1 MIYTDRNDASL
12 KLIALLEKFKNSKC
26 VILAVPR
33 GGVPIG
39 YNIARKF
46 HFPMDLLL
54 TKKIGHPLNKEVAI
68 GAVSLENEIV
78 DNYPYIN
85 IGYIENQ
92 ILEIRESLKN
102 RYEKFVGD
110 RTPVNIKNK
119 IVIIVDDG
127 IATGNTLLAAI
138 KMIRNKLPKKIVVA
152 VPVAPTDSAKKISNQ
167 VDEFICPIITDD
179 FIGVGG
185 YYMNF
190 SQVSDDEV
198 IRLMNK
204 MNSSENITIKSQ

>member
-12 KLIALLEKFKNSKC
+12 KLISLLEKFKSDKC
-26 VILAVPR
+26 VILAIPR

-78 DNYPYIN
+78 DDYPYISK
-85 IGYIENQ
+85 GYIEDQ
-92 ILEIRESLKN
+92 ILEIREALKN

-110 RTPVNIKNK
+110 RTPVNVKNK
-119 IVIIVDDG
+119 TVIIVDDG

-138 KMIRNKLPKKIVVA
+138 KMIRGKSPKKIVVA
-152 VPVAPTDSAKKISNQ
+152 VPVAPTDSAQKISDN
-167 VDEFICPIITDD
+167 VDELICPLITDN

-185 YYMNF
+185 YYMDF
-190 SQVSDDEV
+190 YQVSDEEV
-198 IRLMNK
+198 IQFMNK
-204 MNSSENITIKSQ
+204 INSMDIKTIKT

>member
-1 MIYTDRNDASL
+1 MIYTDRYDASL
-12 KLIALLEKFKNSKC
+12 KLISLLDKYKNDKC

-39 YNIARKF
+39 YYIANKY

-68 GAVSLENEIV
+68 GAVSLQDEIV
-78 DNYPYIN
+78 DNYPYISKD
-85 IGYIENQ
+85 YIENQ
-92 ILEIRESLKN
+92 ILEIRKTLQD

-119 IVIIVDDG
+119 TVIVVDDG

-138 KMIRNKLPKKIVVA
+138 KMIRSKSPKKIVVA
-152 VPVAPTDSAKKISNQ
+152 VPVSPTDSAQKISDK
-167 VDEFICPIITDD
+167 VDEFICPIITND

-190 SQVSDDEV
+190 SQVSDEEV
-198 IRLMNK
+198 IQLMNK
-204 MNSSENITIKSQ
+204 INNIENKTITT

>member
-85 IGYIENQ
+85 IGYIENE
-92 ILEIRESLKN
+92 ILEIKESLKK

-110 RTPVNIKNK
+110 RTPVDIKNK
-119 IVIIVDDG
+119 IVIIIDDG

-138 KMIRNKLPKKIVVA
+138 KMIRGKLPKKIVVA
-152 VPVAPTDSAKKISNQ
+152 VPIAPTDAAKKISNQ
-167 VDEFICPIITDD
+167 VDEFICPIITDN

-190 SQVSDDEV
+190 SQVSDEEV
-198 IRLMNK
+198 VQLMNK
-204 MNSSENITIKSQ
+204 INSSENKSIKSQ